1 MDSKIFSM
9 AKKKQLNT
17 GSPSAQRSVKIRLA
31 KPGDAARL
39 AELSGQLGYPTKR
52 EEMVRRMR
60 SLKPAVQ
67 HAVMVAESPEG
78 KVIGWV
84 HTSVAPLLEVDLR
97 AEVNALV
104 VADDERSRGAGALLL
119 RAAEEWARKHGCK
132 NMSVRSNVVRE
143 RAHEFYLR
151 NGYEHYKTQKAFR
164 KAI

>member
-1 MDSKIFSM
+1 MR
-9 AKKKQLNT
+9 N
-17 GSPSAQRSVKIRLA
+17 LA
-31 KPGDAARL
+31 L
-39 AELSGQLGYPTKR
+39 
-52 EEMVRRMR
+52 
-60 SLKPAVQ
+60 AVQ
-67 HAVMVAESPEG
+67 HAVMVAESAEG

-84 HTSVAPLLEVDLR
+84 HASVAPLLEVDLR

-104 VADDERSRGAGALLL
+104 VADNERSRGAGALLL
-119 RAAEEWARKHGCK
+119 KAAEEWARKHGCK

>member
-1 MDSKIFSM
+1 M
-9 AKKKQLNT
+9 AKKKQLNS
-17 GSPSAQRSVKIRLA
+17 GGPSTAKSIKIRPA
-31 KPGDAARL
+31 RPSDAARL

-60 SLKPAVQ
+60 SLKPTVQ
-67 HAVMVAESPEG
+67 HAVMVAESPER

-84 HTSVAPLLEVDLR
+84 HANVSPLLEVDLR

-119 RAAEEWARKHGCK
+119 GAAEEWARKHGCK
-132 NMSVRSNVVRE
+132 NISVRSNVVRE
-143 RAHEFYLR
+143 RAHEFYVR

>member
-1 MDSKIFSM
+1 MV
-9 AKKKQLNT
+9 KKKQLNPR
-17 GSPSAQRSVKIRLA
+17 SPRTQPAVKIRRA
-31 KPGDAARL
+31 KYSDAAVL
-39 AELSGQLGYPTKR
+39 AELSGQLGYPANR
-52 EEMVRRMR
+52 EQMVRRIR
-60 SLKPAVQ
+60 SLTPTAQ

-84 HTSVAPLLEVDLR
+84 HTSITPLLEVELR

-104 VADDERSRGAGALLL
+104 VADDARSRGAGADLL
-119 RAAEEWARKHGCK
+119 RAAEEWARKRGSK

-143 RAHEFYLR
+143 RAHAFYVR